1 MAGWQEEQNH
11 VTEPVSSRSGRQYA
25 RRDRIALC
33 GIHLPGNDYC
43 ARWACFKE
51 RVLYSC
57 CSLEMSG
64 CSRHGVYLLCTLRG
78 FACGWSQRGANC
90 GKEESVCR
98 EGKSGTGNTELIL
111 KGFLCCPCNM
121 WKQLLVVSLSSSP
134 KQQEEL
140 KQVRNSRSESWE
152 QLFKCLVS

>member
-1 MAGWQEEQNH
+1 MAGWQQEQKP
-11 VTEPVSSRSGRQYA
+11 EPVSSRSGRQYT
-25 RRDRIALC
+25 RRDGIALC

-43 ARWACFKE
+43 ARWACFTE
-51 RVLYSC
+51 RVLYSY
-57 CSLEMSG
+57 CSLETSG
-64 CSRHGVYLLCTLRG
+64 CSGHGVCLPCALRG
-78 FACGWSQRGANC
+78 FACGWSQRGASC

-98 EGKSGTGNTELIL
+98 EGKSRTGSTELIL

-152 QLFKCLVS
+152 QLLKCLVS